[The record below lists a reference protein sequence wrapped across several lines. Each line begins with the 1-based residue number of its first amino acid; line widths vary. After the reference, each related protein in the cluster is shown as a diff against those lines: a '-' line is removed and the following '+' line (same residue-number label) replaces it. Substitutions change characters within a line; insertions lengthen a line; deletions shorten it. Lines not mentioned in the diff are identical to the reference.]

1 MKAGLFHNL
10 RTALQKGD
18 AATVAAIGPQFFFA
32 DGVYRHGEEALDG
45 AGQRVYNAGLN
56 GSALVTLGRTPE
68 NSRHSTCRRWLTVA
82 ELRRMDPSRLDAGQ
96 RALYFEAIGAA
107 DPCWCVGVCM
117 CRR

>member
-1 MKAGLFHNL
+1 MKSGIFHNL
-10 RTALQKGD
+10 RIALQKGD
-18 AATVAAIGPQFFFA
+18 AATVAAIGQQFFFA
-32 DGVYRHGEEALDG
+32 DGVYRLGDTALNTRGE
-45 AGQRVYNAGLN
+45 RVFNAGVD
-56 GSALVTLGRTPE
+56 GGALVALGRTPE
-68 NSRHSTCRRWLTVA
+68 NSRHSTCRRWLTAA